1 MADAP
6 MLATTGPLPAGTGW
20 AYEFKWDGVRALASV
35 RDGTLRLHARSG
47 AEITVAYPEV
57 APLGRTLP
65 DALLDGEIVLF
76 NAAGKPSFTELAER
90 MHVREAHR
98 AARLAAARPV
108 TYMIFDLLWL
118 DGHSLM
124 ERPYRERSEHLAAL
138 HLAGERWQTPEH
150 IVGHGAALLKASE
163 EQGLEGVVAKR
174 LSAPY
179 RPGVRSL
186 DWIKYKADAT
196 AEFVVGGYR
205 PGVRT
210 IGGLLLGV
218 PGPDGRL
225 LYRGRCGG
233 GISAASER
241 ALLAAL
247 RPRISPE
254 SPFATPL
261 PREDA
266 KDATWVRPEVVVEI
280 KYGQR
285 TPDGRLRFP
294 RFLRLRPDLSPEEC
308 VDA

>member
-108 TYMIFDLLWL
+108 TYMIFDLLRL
-118 DGHSLM
+118 DGVDLT
-124 ERPYRERSEHLAAL
+124 ERPYVSRRELL
-138 HLAGERWQTPEH
+138 DGLDLTGERWLVPPYFLDGPATL
-150 IVGHGAALLKASE
+150 AAARE
-163 EQGLEGVVAKR
+163 YDLEGVVAKR